1 MYAVKIKPVTFGLSY
16 HIGCPVVWAYL
27 RSRGNQKF
35 TPDFLTHSAPDARL
49 LLMTVINYWT
59 NLSKYCDLSMVS
71 ISILLEMPKAGAND
85 WSEQQW
91 KSRSRRWVYSCQ
103 ETGLPFPPFSVFSK
117 NFHWTDPCSIYVA
130 SELSGNVLKMVK
142 KTWDGQYY
150 SKTGYLCSKTIQSFS
165 FAYVCRHLSPGDA
178 MISRPI
184 KNLEKNKLNDNGE
197 Y

>member
-1 MYAVKIKPVTFGLSY
+1 MACLIILVAVWSGRMCD
-16 HIGCPVVWAYL
+16 HVVI
-27 RSRGNQKF
+27 RSSHQI
-35 TPDFLTHSAPDARL
+35 FLPIVPRTL

-71 ISILLEMPKAGAND
+71 ISLLLEMPKVGAND

-117 NFHWTDPCSIYVA
+117 NFRWTDPCSIYVA

-142 KTWDGQYY
+142 KNMRW
-150 SKTGYLCSKTIQSFS
+150 SILLKGYLCSKTVQSFS

-178 MISRPI
+178 MISRPT